1 MIRALNLIN
10 TTSLSCKFDETVVKA
25 AFISQTKCMCVT
37 PPYKSSSGS
46 LPKAVA
52 LQVSNNGIDFV
63 SSTRMFTYLYHVSVT
78 SITPKHGALEGG
90 TKVIVRGTH
99 FVNNEALAC
108 RFGDIVVLPT
118 FVSDRK
124 LECLSHLVI
133 VVVLQ

>member
-1 MIRALNLIN
+1 M
-10 TTSLSCKFDETVVKA
+10 VKA

-90 TKVIVRGTH
+90 TKVT
-99 FVNNEALAC
+99 C
-108 RFGDIVVLPT
+108 VVI
-118 FVSDRK
+118 FFYDRNILTNYTK
-124 LECLSHLVI
+124 VYFY
-133 VVVLQ
+133 